1 MRRMIG
7 LGVPTSVIAERLGLS
22 VRTVEDYRA
31 GLRAVMGLAP
41 GSHGAL
47 DAALGR
53 ELGRQEGLDEARRE
67 AQAEVDRLKRE
78 VEALRAERDA
88 AQAER
93 DELKARERTCPTM
106 LEAEARALMRAVQA
120 VAAHVGLGLEASPHQ
135 VVDAVGSMAAR
146 LAEIEQQEPVAL
158 VLRSTMSRLV
168 PWVVKDRRSLSVSAS
183 ALVGSGADHLD
194 PLYALP
200 TTAAA
205 PVQSEPVQGPVRL
218 TDERIAQ
225 LAAQTWGSVDIAPQS
240 AAAFARAIEA
250 WMLGASKR

>member
-93 DELKARERTCPTM
+93 ESLRRALDAALAELERARE
-106 LEAEARALMRAVQA
+106 
-120 VAAHVGLGLEASPHQ
+120 
-135 VVDAVGSMAAR
+135 
-146 LAEIEQQEPVAL
+146 
-158 VLRSTMSRLV
+158 VLRNVEFSGRDSV
-168 PWVVKDRRSLSVSAS
+168 GDRVFCPVCSGYIGTGHERDCALS
-183 ALVGSGADHLD
+183 
-194 PLYALP
+194 
-200 TTAAA
+200 AA
-205 PVQSEPVQGPVRL
+205 
-218 TDERIAQ
+218 
-225 LAAQTWGSVDIAPQS
+225 LAAKG
-240 AAAFARAIEA
+240 E
-250 WMLGASKR
+250 